1 MIIVLKQLFNIIG
14 ERKDIDYYIPIEELS
29 SVSGYNFISPVHVK
43 GEIFNKTGIV
53 HLNYSVDFTLK
64 IICDRCLKELDR
76 DYHFDFEH
84 IVVGSADC
92 SNDEYIVADGESIDL
107 NDLAV
112 SDLLLQCPT
121 KFLCDEEC
129 KGLCMIC
136 GCDLNESECDCLK

>member
-64 IICDRCLKELDR
+64 I
-76 DYHFDFEH
+76 
-84 IVVGSADC
+84 
-92 SNDEYIVADGESIDL
+92 
-107 NDLAV
+107 
-112 SDLLLQCPT
+112 
-121 KFLCDEEC
+121 
-129 KGLCMIC
+129 
-136 GCDLNESECDCLK
+136 